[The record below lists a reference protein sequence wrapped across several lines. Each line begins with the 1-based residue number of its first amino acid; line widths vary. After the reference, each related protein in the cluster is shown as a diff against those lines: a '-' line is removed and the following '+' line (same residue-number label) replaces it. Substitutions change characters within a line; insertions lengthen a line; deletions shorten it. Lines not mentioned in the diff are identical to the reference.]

1 MSRFDRNGM
10 TSNLNLVRETARMA
24 GRAMS
29 SKGDPRSVR
38 EFALDQ
44 LEPRQM
50 LGVDHPSFS
59 QFPAAT
65 AITLNGNG
73 EGNVSGVIN
82 SATDDDVFSFVA
94 PSGDFVSILADTVN
108 STGSTLNSRVEVYNS
123 AGTRITFTDNSSA
136 RGLNNGTLTTGV
148 AKDGWFGFTATAGQT
163 YFIRVLSENN
173 TQGDYQV
180 FVDAQSTSLETL
192 PAPTPPPFGPT
203 PPFFDA
209 AGIVNQGLGQIRDVI
224 ARAQQDI
231 VYKFDLK
238 NTATVPQLALAVF
251 DSLFSVNAQARLQND
266 PTPAARIDTRIDI
279 YDENGNLLKV
289 DSDSGNLNDGFTTF
303 RSGLAKTWYFRVR
316 ADNVDP
322 ANAAST
328 GAYTFTFDASAQQ
341 VVVDPVVRYGGRVN
355 GNAVGGV
362 NNGISTSQDTAMFS
376 FVAQGTGLSI
386 ITVVGAGLP
395 PLQDP
400 AIRVIDDAG
409 NLIRFND
416 DFNGLNSQ
424 ILVAL
429 QGGRTYYVIVDS
441 FDNTAGGNFYLAI
454 ESNHTND
461 TVSPYQPGA
470 GVDDHVNNPGE
481 LATPL
486 IFGTP
491 FETLDAD
498 FNRVLDIGFR
508 QTASNTGRIEA
519 AGDTD
524 VYQFTIPKDQL
535 NTFTGNDDNAGTAL
549 YIGGGYNVADRGV
562 VPEAVGSRTLAIYD
576 AFNYWFAGAQKVDPR
591 LANPPPGTR
600 PLGFNDNAT
609 TVATAGAE
617 IYVMYNWQPPGTSG
631 DNSRVLIVGGD
642 FDLIVPTNDPQNPLI
657 IQNLAVW
664 AFNPNAGRYV
674 WTRFTGADPNGPVRA
689 VTLFDPEAPWDPP
702 ANLGGP
708 AQARP
713 DPFAEQ
719 LIIGG
724 DFTNLGPRLARRA
737 GAAWVGIDLGI
748 TDGSVNALEIFD
760 PPAPTLEL
768 TVTTTP
774 PGGPPT
780 VTTQDLQVDFK
791 RSLFVGGSFTTSQG
805 GRGLVGWDGT
815 DALTEARFA
824 NGAVID
830 PGGTVTSWTRAN
842 GWLPAQG
849 VTGTVFALK
858 TFDPVDVNGITLN
871 ARLVVGGQF
880 NTAFGVTTA
889 GNLVEWGVLSTETQN
904 GTPAR
909 RLLAA
914 RYGSSPFDNT
924 APTGTPRGTD
934 GPVFA
939 LALWDPF
946 DTTGDPIVDG
956 IRLAIGG
963 QFTNYAGAA
972 VNNVV
977 TDSYWA
983 AFTLALSPFDIGL
996 NGAVRTFT
1004 SFVDDQEPGIP
1015 TGQNV
1020 LYFGGNFTTTSGG
1033 GLRLNRVGSWFF
1045 NTATQ
1050 SWQMSALRG
1059 GVGTTTEAQPEVPS
1073 NTIGVYAIADFD
1085 DGIAGQWDRNERP
1098 HVRPQITVAPT
1109 TDSFLNTFVRV
1120 YDSNGVLLYSNDNTD
1135 SDFIS
1140 TNFEAD
1146 QNPTDPSGSKDP
1158 RIAPPGYEVNWVLPG
1173 LWAGETY
1180 YIEVSGTGT
1189 GRYTINVT
1197 MEAEPSP
1204 DVNSD
1209 VVYDNINA
1217 SQRDVPNY
1225 GNWTATL
1232 ARAELDIAPAT
1243 GDVTNIKTGN
1253 TSAFNQDEDN
1263 VIPSLGGAIRRFSEQ
1278 ATVESLLD
1286 TDVYVF
1292 RPNFTGQVEIRI
1304 NTTNITRLYNEALVG
1319 ASRTRNGNLIQE
1331 LGGLTKEGV
1340 DSWLDSY
1347 LRVYDNDFNQIAY
1360 NNDNYAVTGVLQDVN
1375 VGTNGRTFGRTDARI
1390 VMNVTA
1396 GGTYFVE
1403 VGSGQRYIDGS
1414 ISDVTARNDPANQR
1428 SATQIN
1434 WANALGA
1441 YELVM
1446 HTQAFIPTDVENS
1459 ETIQDDHVNF
1469 PLNGADPTPNAN
1481 TAAIS
1486 SVIAVNGDIGNPANG
1501 TGSIL
1506 GTINNTPNNPADNDG
1521 FVMLATGSG
1530 NLAVTVTR
1538 ATGVTLIPALRLYT
1552 FDATTNAYNIIASG
1566 VAVGSGTLTLT
1577 VPAVAGQQFYIN
1589 VAGSGPS
1596 EGDYT
1601 ISVGGTISAI
1611 DDHPDFHNIAFAPEI
1626 TQRDF
1631 LGSGEI
1637 SGNIEVPG
1645 DSDMFK
1651 FVAFGFHTVRATV
1664 TGLDSTLNPTLIVY
1678 EVSEDAAG
1686 NPYFTVIAFNNDRAT
1701 NDTNASITF
1710 SVNPNHT
1717 SVFTG
1722 NNYPYYY
1729 IQVADADGQGGS
1741 GRYRV
1746 NLAFPAT
1753 DDHPDVGEFDFAT
1766 LVPVDPLSGLGA
1778 TTGNIEK
1785 VGDSDLLKFTA
1796 PATGSGSITID
1807 RPSTSTIR
1815 PRVTLIDQDRTT
1827 VVATFTGADSTTLY
1841 QATVTA
1847 NLVRGRTYF
1856 ILVEGVAGGTV
1867 TTDTGRFTVS
1877 VTTAPQD
1884 DHANATEWTL
1894 ATPIVLNT
1902 VSGDGSVGSTSGPNS
1917 LNPRLNYIAD
1927 TDLFTFTTIRQ
1938 GNAVIT
1944 ITPFNTSL
1952 GNLAPRVEI
1961 YSSTFTLVGSATASG
1976 AGNTAA
1982 VQVTNSPT
1990 ATKYYVLI
1998 IADGAG
2004 SSTGEYRVFVDTPDS
2019 GGGPPPPPD
2028 GTDPGVIDFNNP
2040 TTITLDSR
2048 TGDGSTGDLINVA
2061 RDRDLFRFTTPNR
2074 AGKVFVQVLTPNGS
2088 VLDAKITILNA
2099 ANETA
2104 VLTSDADGI
2113 PGVTANVSFDGAANT
2128 TYYIIVA
2135 GIGNSTGSYSIKVNA
2150 LPVTTQLVFP
2160 EGYATTKI
2168 RQFIPVVNSNDFD
2181 VNYRVILRY
2190 DDGTPDLLAATRTA
2204 RANARDGI
2212 TIINAEGYRIPGL
2225 TLNKGY
2231 SVIIEADAQLGATF
2245 AHYDFGATLGEA
2257 FTERTSNTWTF
2268 PRVERDEASVRDYLV
2283 VYNPNNFAMTLTL
2296 TAYQIGGTAP
2306 IILTKSVP
2314 ALKRG
2319 GFSING
2325 EASLPTGIF
2334 GMVLT
2339 SRASNSANESA
2350 NIGIVASLSHYN
2362 LAEGSGFAALG
2373 DPDGGSTRGA
2383 LGVVTNGPT
2392 ATSDITFLN
2401 PTDRPITVNLI
2412 GQYVRASLPA
2422 INFTFD
2428 VPAGAVR
2435 TFTGA
2440 GLGITDDQPVGLSY
2454 TTTTAPIVA
2463 IANEVRYGDG
2473 DASQST
2479 NTAGNNY
2486 FYGDAFIDSR
2496 DAGVKTFDFLYV
2508 YNPTAA
2514 GTTVSVRLIF
2524 ADGTAPFTTSISVG
2538 ANGYGELRMHELPVI
2553 TGRPGNTWYSVQT
2566 TSATPFMTWMTH
2578 YDLRINGGYTQNAV
2592 PFGILNPISGIA

>member
-1 MSRFDRNGM
+1 MS
-10 TSNLNLVRETARMA
+10 SNLNLVRATARMA
-24 GRAMS
+24 GRVMS
-29 SKGDPRSVR
+29 SRGEPKAVR
-38 EFALDQ
+38 EFALDM

-59 QFPAAT
+59 QFPSAT

-82 SATDDDVFSFVA
+82 STTDDDMFSFVA
-94 PSGDFVSILADTVN
+94 PANDFVSLVADTVN

-123 AGTRITFTDNSSA
+123 AGTRITFTDNATA

-148 AKDGWFGFTATAGQT
+148 AKDGWFGFIATAGDT

-173 TQGDYQV
+173 TQGNYQV

-192 PAPTPPPFGPT
+192 PAPLPPPFGPT

-209 AGIVNQGLGQIRDVI
+209 AGIIDQGLGQIRDVI

-238 NTATVPQLALAVF
+238 NTGTVPQLATAVF
-251 DSLFSVNAQARLQND
+251 DSLFSVNAQSRLPND

-279 YDENGNLLKV
+279 YDENGNQIKV
-289 DSDSGNLNDGFTTF
+289 DSDSGNLNDAFTTF
-303 RSGLAKTWYFRVR
+303 RSRLGTTFYFRVR

-322 ANAAST
+322 NNAAST
-328 GAYTFTFDASAQQ
+328 GAYTFTFDASAAQ

-362 NNGISTSQDTAMFS
+362 NSGIGSAQDTALFS

-400 AIRVIDDAG
+400 AIRVIDDTG

-461 TVSPYQPGA
+461 TVAPYQPGA
-470 GVDDHVNNPGE
+470 GVDDHVNNPGQ

-491 FETLDAD
+491 FETLDAN

-524 VYQFTIPKDQL
+524 IFQFTIPKDLL

-549 YIGGGYNVADRGV
+549 YVGGGFTIADRSV
-562 VPEAVGSRTLAIYD
+562 VPEGVGSRTLAIYD
-576 AFNYWFAGAQKVDPR
+576 AFNYWFAGAQKIDPR

-600 PLGFNDNAT
+600 PLGFNDNAG

-617 IYVMYNWQPPGTSG
+617 IYVMYSWQPPGTSG

-642 FDLIVPTNDPQNPLI
+642 FDLIVPTNNPAAPLI
-657 IQNLAVW
+657 IQNMAVW
-664 AFNPNAGRYV
+664 SFNPNAGRYV
-674 WTRFTGADPNGPVRA
+674 WGKFTGADPNGAVRA
-689 VTLFDPEAPWDPP
+689 ITIFDPETPWDPP
-702 ANLGGP
+702 QNLGGP
-708 AQARP
+708 AQQRD

-724 DFTNLGPRLARRA
+724 DFTNLGPRLARRN
-737 GAAWVGIDLGI
+737 GNAWTGIDLGI

-760 PPAPTLEL
+760 PPAPTLDV

-780 VTTQDLQVDFK
+780 VTNQDLQVDFK
-791 RSLFVGGSFTTSQG
+791 RSLFVGGSFSASAG
-805 GRGLVGWDGT
+805 GRGFVGWDGT
-815 DALTEARFA
+815 DPLTEARFA
-824 NGAVID
+824 NGATID

-842 GWLPAQG
+842 GWLPTQG
-849 VTGTVFALK
+849 VTGTVFAIQA
-858 TFDPVDVNGITLN
+858 FDPVDVGGFTLN
-871 ARLVVGGQF
+871 ERLVVGGQF
-880 NTAFGVTTA
+880 ANAFGRTGVN
-889 GNLVEWGVLSTETQN
+889 NLVEWGVLNTETAN
-904 GTPAR
+904 GTPP
-909 RLLAA
+909 RLLVAQA
-914 RYGSSPFDNT
+914 YGSSPRDAG
-924 APTGTPRGTD
+924 APLGTPRGTD

-939 LALWDPF
+939 LELWDPF

-972 VNNVV
+972 VNNIV
-977 TDSYWA
+977 TDSYWG
-983 AFTLALSPFDIGL
+983 AFTIALSPFDIGV

-1020 LYFGGNFTTTSGG
+1020 LYFGGNFTTTAGQ
-1033 GLRLNRVGSWFF
+1033 GLRLNRVGGWFF
-1045 NTATQ
+1045 NTTTQ
-1050 SWQMSALRG
+1050 AWTMTAMRG
-1059 GVGTTTEAQPEVPS
+1059 GVGNTTEAQPEVPS
-1073 NTIGVYAIADFD
+1073 NAIGVYALTEFD

-1098 HVRPQITVAPT
+1098 AARPQITVAPT
-1109 TDSFLNTFVRV
+1109 TDSFLDTLVRV
-1120 YDSNGVLLYSNDNTD
+1120 FDSAGNLLYTNDNTD

-1140 TNFEAD
+1140 TNPEAD

-1189 GRYTINVT
+1189 GRYTIGIT
-1197 MEAEPSP
+1197 MEAEPAP
-1204 DVNSD
+1204 DVNTD

-1217 SQRDVPNY
+1217 SQRDVPNH
-1225 GNWTATL
+1225 GNWAATL

-1253 TSAFNQDEDN
+1253 TNAFNQDEDN

-1278 ATVESLLD
+1278 ATIESLLD

-1319 ASRTRNGNLIQE
+1319 ASRTRSGALIQE

-1340 DSWLDSY
+1340 SSWLDSY
-1347 LRVYDNDFNQIAY
+1347 LRIYDNDFNQIAY
-1360 NNDNYAVTGVLQDVN
+1360 NNDNYAVTGTFQDVN
-1375 VGTNGRTFGRTDARI
+1375 VGTNTRSFGRGDARI

-1414 ISDVTARNDPANQR
+1414 ISDTTSRNDPSNQR
-1428 SATQIN
+1428 DVTQIN

-1446 HTQAFIPTDVENS
+1446 HTHAFIPTDVENS

-1469 PLNGADPTPNAN
+1469 LLNGADPIPNAN
-1481 TAAIS
+1481 TAAIA
-1486 SVIAVNGDIGNPANG
+1486 SVISVNGDIGNPANG

-1521 FVMLATGSG
+1521 FVLLATGSG

-1538 ATGVTLIPALRLYT
+1538 ATGATLIPALRIYS
-1552 FDATTNAYNIIASG
+1552 FDANTNAYNIVASG

-1577 VPAVAGQQFYIN
+1577 VPAVAGQQYYIN
-1589 VAGSGPS
+1589 IAGSGPS

-1601 ISVGGTISAI
+1601 VSIGGTIPAI
-1611 DDHPDFHNIAFAPEI
+1611 DDFADFHNITFAQEI

-1645 DSDMFK
+1645 DVDMFK

-1664 TGLDSTLNPTLIVY
+1664 TGLDTTLNPTLIVY
-1678 EVSEDAAG
+1678 EVSEDATG
-1686 NPYFTVIAFNNDRAT
+1686 NPYWTVIAFNNDRAA

-1722 NNYPYYY
+1722 TNYPYYY

-1746 NLAFPAT
+1746 NLSFPAT

-1796 PATGSGSITID
+1796 PATGAGSITID
-1807 RPSTSTIR
+1807 RPGTSTIR

-1827 VVATFTGADSTTLY
+1827 VIATFTGADSTTLY

-1856 ILVEGVAGGTV
+1856 VLVEGVAGGTV
-1867 TTDTGRFTVS
+1867 TTDTGRYTVS

-1894 ATPIVLNT
+1894 ATPISLNT
-1902 VSGDGSVGSTSGPNS
+1902 VSGDGSVGTTSGPNNT
-1917 LNPRLNYIAD
+1917 NPRLNYVAD
-1927 TDLFTFTTIRQ
+1927 TDLFSFTTIRQ

-1952 GNLAPRVEI
+1952 GNMAPRVEI
-1961 YSSTFTLVGSATASG
+1961 YNASFTLVGSATASG

-1982 VQVTNSPT
+1982 VQITNSPT
-1990 ATKYYVLI
+1990 ATKYYILV

-2004 SSTGEYRVFVDTPDS
+2004 SSTGEYRVFVDTPDN

-2040 TTITLDSR
+2040 TTINLDAR
-2048 TGDGSTGDLINVA
+2048 TGDGNTTDLINVA

-2074 AGKVFVQVLTPNGS
+2074 GGRVFVQVLTPNGS

-2190 DDGTPDLLAATRTA
+2190 DDGTPDLLAANRTA
-2204 RANARDGI
+2204 RANSRDGI
-2212 TIINAEGYRIPGL
+2212 TIINAEGYRVPGL

-2268 PRVERDEASVRDYLV
+2268 PRVERDEATVRDYLV
-2283 VYNPNNFAMTLTL
+2283 VYNPNNFAMTITL

-2306 IILTKSVP
+2306 IIITKTVP

-2325 EASLPTGIF
+2325 EPSLPTGIF

-2339 SRASNSANESA
+2339 SRASNSANESS

-2422 INFTFD
+2422 INITFD
-2428 VPAGAVR
+2428 VPAGAIR

-2479 NTAGNNY
+2479 NTAGTNF

-2496 DAGVKTFDFLYV
+2496 DAGVKTFDFLYL

-2514 GTTVSVRLIF
+2514 GSTVNVRLIF
-2524 ADGTAPFTTSISVG
+2524 ADGTIPFTTSVSIG
-2538 ANGYGELRMHELPVI
+2538 ANGYGELRIHELPVI

>member
-1 MSRFDRNGM
+1 
-10 TSNLNLVRETARMA
+10 MA
-24 GRAMS
+24 GRVMS
-29 SKGDPRSVR
+29 SRGEPKAVR
-38 EFALDQ
+38 EFSLDM

-59 QFPAAT
+59 QFPSAT
-65 AITLNGNG
+65 AITLDGNG
-73 EGNVSGVIN
+73 LGNVSGVIN
-82 SATDDDVFSFVA
+82 STTDDDVFSFTA
-94 PSGDFVSILADTVN
+94 PATDFVSILADTVN

-123 AGTRITFTDNSSA
+123 AGTRISFTDNTTA
-136 RGLNNGTLTTGV
+136 RGLNNGSLTTGI
-148 AKDGWFGFTATAGQT
+148 AKDGWFGFIAQTGQT

-173 TQGDYQV
+173 TQGNYQV
-180 FVDAQSTSLETL
+180 FVDALSTSLETL
-192 PAPTPPPFGPT
+192 PAPLPPPFGPT

-209 AGIVNQGLGQIRDVI
+209 TGIIDQGLGQIRDVI

-238 NTATVPQLALAVF
+238 NTATVPQLATAVF
-251 DSLFSVNAQARLQND
+251 DSLFSVNAQSRIPGD
-266 PTPAARIDTRIDI
+266 PTPTIKIDTRIDI
-279 YDENGNLLKV
+279 YDENGNLIKI
-289 DSDSGNLNDGFTTF
+289 DSDSGNLNDAFTTF
-303 RSGLAKTWYFRVR
+303 RSALAKTFYFRVR

-322 ANAAST
+322 NNAAST
-328 GAYTFTFDASAQQ
+328 GAYTFTFDASAAQ
-341 VVVDPVVRYGGRVN
+341 VVVDPVVRYGGRVA

-362 NNGISTSQDTAMFS
+362 NSGIGTAQDTALFS

-400 AIRVIDDAG
+400 AIRVIDDTGA
-409 NLIRFND
+409 LIRFND

-429 QGGRTYYVIVDS
+429 QGGKTYYVIVDS

-461 TVSPYQPGA
+461 TVAPYQPGA
-470 GVDDHVNNPGE
+470 GVDDHINAPGE

-486 IFGTP
+486 IFGAA

-508 QTASNTGRIEA
+508 VTASNTGRIEG

-524 VYQFTIPKDQL
+524 LFQFTIPKDQL
-535 NTFTGNDDNAGTAL
+535 NTFAGNDDNAGTAL
-549 YIGGGYNVADRGV
+549 YVGGGYNIADRDV
-562 VPEAVGSRTLAIYD
+562 VPSGVGSRTLSVYD
-576 AFNYWFAGAQKVDPR
+576 AFNYWFVGAQKVDPR
-591 LANPPPGTR
+591 LVNPPPTTR
-600 PLGFNDNAT
+600 PLGFNDNAG
-609 TVATAGAE
+609 TVATNGAE
-617 IYVMYNWQPPGTSG
+617 IYVLYKWQPPGTSG
-631 DNSRVLIVGGD
+631 DNSQVLIVGGD
-642 FDLIVPTNDPQNPLI
+642 FDLIVPTNDPQNPVI

-664 AFNPNAGRYV
+664 SFNPLQGRYV
-674 WTRFTGADPNGPVRA
+674 WGQFTGGAPNAPVRA
-689 VTLFDPEAPWDPP
+689 ITEFDPEAPWDPP
-702 ANLGGP
+702 QTLGGP

-713 DPFAEQ
+713 DPFASQ

-724 DFTNLGPRLARRA
+724 DFTNLGPRVARRD
-737 GAAWVGIDLGI
+737 GNAWTAVNLGI
-748 TDGSVNALEIFD
+748 NDGSVFALEVFD
-760 PPAPTLEL
+760 PPTPTLDV

-780 VTTQDLQVDFK
+780 VTQQDVQVDFK
-791 RSLFVGGSFTTSQG
+791 RSLAVGGSFTASQG
-805 GRGLVGWDGT
+805 GRAFVIWDGT
-815 DALTEARFA
+815 AAINEARFP
-824 NGAVID
+824 NGSVNN
-830 PGGTVTSWTRAN
+830 GGTVTSWTKAA
-842 GWLPAQG
+842 GWLPTQG

-858 TFDPVDVNGITLN
+858 AFDPIDINGVTLDT
-871 ARLVVGGQF
+871 RLVVGGQF
-880 NTAFGVTTA
+880 TTAFGIGA
-889 GNLVEWGVLSTETQN
+889 QNIVEWGVLNTETAN

-909 RLLAA
+909 TLVAQG
-914 RYGSSPFDNT
+914 YGASPRDAG
-924 APTGTPRGTD
+924 APTGTIRGTN

-939 LALWDPF
+939 LATWDPI
-946 DTTGDPIVDG
+946 DTTGNPIVDG

-963 QFTNYAGAA
+963 QFATFGGNA
-972 VNNVV
+972 VNNIV
-977 TDSYWA
+977 TDSYYA
-983 AFTLALSPFDIGL
+983 SFTVALSAFDVGM

-1015 TGQNV
+1015 AGQNV
-1020 LYFGGNFTTTSGG
+1020 LYFGGNFTTTNGQ
-1033 GLRLNRVGSWFF
+1033 GLRLNRVGAWFF
-1045 NTATQ
+1045 NTTTQ
-1050 SWQMSALRG
+1050 RWTMSSLRG

-1073 NTIGVYAIADFD
+1073 NAIGVYAISDFD

-1098 HVRPQITVAPT
+1098 AVRPQITVAPT
-1109 TDSFLNTFVRV
+1109 TDSFLDTLVRV
-1120 YDSNGVLLYSNDNTD
+1120 YNSAGQLIYTNDNTD

-1158 RIAPPGYEVNWVLPG
+1158 RIAPPGFETQWVLPG

-1197 MEAEPSP
+1197 MEADPSP
-1204 DVNSD
+1204 DVNGD
-1209 VVYDNINA
+1209 IVYDNINA
-1217 SQRDVPNY
+1217 SQRDVPNH
-1225 GNWTATL
+1225 GNWAATL

-1253 TSAFNQDEDN
+1253 TVAFNQDEDN
-1263 VIPSLGGAIRRFSEQ
+1263 VIPSLGGAIRRLSEQ
-1278 ATVESLLD
+1278 ATIESLLD

-1304 NTTNITRLYNEALVG
+1304 ATTNISRIYNEALVG
-1319 ASRTRNGNLIQE
+1319 ASRTRNGNVLQE
-1331 LGGLTKEGV
+1331 LGGLTKDGV
-1340 DSWLDSY
+1340 SSWLDSY
-1347 LRVYDNDFNQIAY
+1347 LRVYDNDFNQITY
-1360 NNDNYAVTGVLQDVN
+1360 NDNNYAVTGLFQNVN
-1375 VGTNGRTFGRTDARI
+1375 VGTNTRTFGRTDARI
-1390 VMNVTA
+1390 IMNVTA

-1403 VGSGQRYIDGS
+1403 VGSAQRYIDGS
-1414 ISDVTARNDPANQR
+1414 LSDTTARNDPSNQR

-1441 YELVM
+1441 YELIM

-1459 ETIQDDHVNF
+1459 QTIQDDHVNF
-1469 PLNGADPTPNAN
+1469 LLVGPDPLPNQQ
-1481 TAAIS
+1481 TAPIA
-1486 SVIAVNGDIGNPANG
+1486 SVISIVGDIGNPFNG
-1501 TGSIL
+1501 TGSIV

-1521 FVMLATGSG
+1521 FSLLAPG
-1530 NLAVTVTR
+1530 NGTMAVTVTR
-1538 ATGVTLIPALRLYT
+1538 ATGAALLPALRIYS
-1552 FDATTNAYNIIASG
+1552 FDTTTNAYNIVASG

-1577 VPAVAGQQFYIN
+1577 VPTVAGQQYYIS

-1601 ISVGGTISAI
+1601 VSIAGVPAI
-1611 DDHPDFHNIAFAPEI
+1611 DDHPDLNNIAFAQEI

-1637 SGNIEVPG
+1637 TGSIEVPG
-1645 DSDMFK
+1645 DSDTFK

-1664 TGLDSTLNPTLIVY
+1664 TGLDSTLNPAFIVY
-1678 EVSEDAAG
+1678 EVTEDAAG
-1686 NPYFTVIAFNNDRAT
+1686 NPYWTVIAFNDDLSAT
-1701 NDTNASITF
+1701 STNASITF

-1729 IQVADADGQGGS
+1729 IEVVNSNRQTGS
-1741 GRYRV
+1741 GRYRL

-1766 LVPVDPLSGLGA
+1766 LVVVDPLSGLG
-1778 TTGNIEK
+1778 TSTGNIEK
-1785 VGDSDLLKFTA
+1785 VGDSDLFRFTA
-1796 PATGSGSITID
+1796 PAGGNGSITID
-1807 RPSTSTIR
+1807 RPSSSTIR

-1827 VVATFTGADSTTLY
+1827 VIATFTGADSTTLY
-1841 QATVTA
+1841 QATVTSA
-1847 NLVRGRTYF
+1847 LIRGRTYF

-1867 TTDTGRFTVS
+1867 TTDTGLYTVS
-1877 VTTAPQD
+1877 ITAAPQD

-1894 ATPIVLNT
+1894 ATPIVLNN
-1902 VSGDGSVGSTSGPNS
+1902 VSGDGSVGTTSGPNAS
-1917 LNPRLNYIAD
+1917 NPRLNYVSD
-1927 TDLFTFTTIRQ
+1927 SDLFTFTTIRQ

-1952 GNLAPRVEI
+1952 GNLAPTVQI
-1961 YSSTFTLVGSATASG
+1961 YNSSFTLIGTATASA
-1976 AGNTAA
+1976 AGGTAA
-1982 VQVTNSPT
+1982 FQINNA
-1990 ATKYYVLI
+1990 ATGQRFYVLVT
-1998 IADGAG
+1998 ADGAG
-2004 SSTGEYRVFVDTPDS
+2004 SSTGEYRTFIDTPDS
-2019 GGGPPPPPD
+2019 GGNPPPPPD
-2028 GTDPGVIDFNNP
+2028 GTDPGVIDFNSPRDIN
-2040 TTITLDSR
+2040 LDPR
-2048 TGDGSTGDLINVA
+2048 TGDGTIGDRIDVA

-2074 AGKVFVQVLTPNGS
+2074 AGRIFVQVLTPNGS
-2088 VLDAKITILNA
+2088 VLDGSVTILNA
-2099 ANETA
+2099 ATETA
-2104 VLTSDADGI
+2104 VVTRDFDGI
-2113 PGVTANVSFDGAANT
+2113 PGVTANVQFDGQAST
-2128 TYYIIVA
+2128 TYYVIVS
-2135 GIGNSTGSYSIKVNA
+2135 GIGNSTGSYTIKVNA
-2150 LPVTTQLVFP
+2150 LPVTTQLIYP

-2168 RQFIPVVNSNDFD
+2168 REFVPVVNSNNFD

-2190 DDGTPDLLAATRTA
+2190 DDNTPDLLAATRTA
-2204 RANARDGI
+2204 RANSRDGI

-2225 TLNKGY
+2225 ILNKAY
-2231 SVIIEADAQLGATF
+2231 SIIIEADAQLGATF

-2257 FTERTSNTWTF
+2257 FTERTSNSWTF
-2268 PRVERDEASVRDYLV
+2268 PRVERDAASIRDYLV

-2296 TAYQIGGTAP
+2296 TAYQVEGNAP
-2306 IILTKSVP
+2306 ITIVKTVAP
-2314 ALKRG
+2314 QKRG

-2325 EASLPTGIF
+2325 ELTLPTGIF
-2334 GMVLT
+2334 GLVLT
-2339 SRASNSANESA
+2339 SRASNPANESA
-2350 NIGIVASLSHYN
+2350 NIGIIASLSHYN
-2362 LAEGSGFAALG
+2362 LADGSGFGALG

-2383 LGVVTNGPT
+2383 LGTITNGPT
-2392 ATSDITFLN
+2392 ASSDLTFLN

-2428 VPAGAVR
+2428 VPAGSVR

-2440 GLGITDDQPVGLSY
+2440 GLGITDDQPVGLTY

-2463 IANEVRYGDG
+2463 IVNEVRYGDG

-2479 NTAGNNY
+2479 NTAGTNF
-2486 FYGDAFIDSR
+2486 FYGDAFIDAR

-2514 GTTVSVRLIF
+2514 GSTINVRLIF

-2538 ANGYGELRMHELPVI
+2538 ANGYGELRIHELPVI
-2553 TGRPGNTWYSVQT
+2553 TGRAGNTYYSVQT
-2566 TSATPFMTWMTH
+2566 TSNNPFMTWMTH